1 MTQKELKA
9 LYTAELWKAWNDEKM
24 VDHCTK
30 STAFIIA
37 HNGALFG
44 IEKPKIETRFCFG
57 YGLYG
62 SSSIEEEEEAE
73 ATAEAAR
80 KSEEYFISRNLEPIN
95 QWIDNLIKI
104 REDMRLNW
112 ADGSHPRYMIATGAQ
127 YYGQPE
133 DCKLH
138 YYSVVD
144 TFGGRING
152 EICED
157 ITLIDKLITGYEQVK
172 QDFTKRL
179 KTYLKRHGTSKIKTW
194 SYLRD

>member
-9 LYTAELWKAWNDEKM
+9 VYTAELHKAWNDEKM

-30 STAFIIA
+30 STALVIE
-37 HNGALFG
+37 HNAALFR
-44 IEKPKIETRFCFG
+44 IEKPKIKARFCFG

-62 SSSIEEEEEAE
+62 TSSIEEEAEAE
-73 ATAEAAR
+73 TTAEAAR
-80 KSEEYFISRNLEPIN
+80 TSEEYFISRNLEPIDKWLDSLN
-95 QWIDNLIKI
+95 KI
-104 REDMRLNW
+104 REDMRRNW
-112 ADGSHPRYMIATGAQ
+112 AESSHPRYMIATGAQ
-127 YYGQPE
+127 YYGQAE
-133 DCKLH
+133 DCKLC

-157 ITLIDKLITGYEQVK
+157 ITLIDKLISGYEQVK
-172 QDFTKRL
+172 QDFVKRL
-179 KTYLKRHGTSKIKTW
+179 KAYLKRYGTSKVKTW